1 MTEEHRLLTDAEL
14 DLLEVAAL
22 SWDLVLAFDF
32 ADGFCQ
38 HALRGMAADFQ
49 RDAREFLGCPAYD
62 YLVGFDPRLIE
73 EHGPA
78 LRAGNPVRFDAD
90 VLENDG
96 RQVPGRA
103 DLRRAR
109 VGGEDLIVLLWRA
122 SGKA

>member
-1 MTEEHRLLTDAEL
+1 MTQEHRLLTDAEL

-22 SWDLVLAFDF
+22 SWDLVLAFDST
-32 ADGFCQ
+32 DGFCH
-38 HALRGMAADFQ
+38 HALRGMAADFG
-49 RDAREFLGCPAYD
+49 REAREFLSRPAYD
-62 YLVGFDPRLIE
+62 YLVGLDPRAIE
-73 EHGPA
+73 DHGPA

-90 VLENDG
+90 VLEHDG

-122 SGKA
+122 TS